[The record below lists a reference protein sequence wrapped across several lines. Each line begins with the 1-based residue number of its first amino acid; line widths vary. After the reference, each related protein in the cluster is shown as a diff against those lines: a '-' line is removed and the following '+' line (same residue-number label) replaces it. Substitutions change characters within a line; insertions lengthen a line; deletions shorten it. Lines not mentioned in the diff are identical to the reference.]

1 MAKSR
6 MAAKELSDSVKF
18 AALGKEV
25 QGTVVDYSACTLWYL
40 LFPHMD
46 ALGRFYGDALKVK
59 AICCPYFKWSEEDVE
74 RMLKELENT
83 KRDVD
88 GLGWVV
94 RYKAHNG
101 QHCMWLPG
109 FRDANPNLDI
119 NKEAV
124 GKYDYRS
131 NIPAPPEAV
140 LDKWRP
146 DKPPPVPLPPKEKLT
161 VTRTLPPQPDI
172 PANIKEYQDFYETT
186 FGTQLTASQ
195 LDDLKHLDRP
205 DLSIFMD
212 AVMATLTKKPGNP
225 WPYLLSILKD
235 KEVENDDEG
244 TKTGNTSE
252 GLVPL

>member
-6 MAAKELSDSVKF
+6 MAVKDLSDSDKF
-18 AALGKEV
+18 AALP
-25 QGTVVDYSACTLWYL
+25 VDTCLLWYM

-46 ALGRFYGDALKVK
+46 ALGRFHGSVVQVRG
-59 AICCPYFKWSEEDVE
+59 ICCPKRKEWSEDDVE
-74 RMLKELENT
+74 RMLKELEGT
-83 KRDVD
+83 KRDAD

-94 RYKAHNG
+94 RYKAHNR

-131 NIPAPPEAV
+131 NIPAPPKAIME
-140 LDKWRP
+140 KWMP
-146 DKPPPVPLPPKEKLT
+146 DKPPPVPLPPKDKLP
-161 VTRTLPPQPDI
+161 VPRTLPPQPKL
-172 PANIKEYQDFYETT
+172 PANIKKYQSFYETT

-195 LDDLKHLDRP
+195 LDTLEHLDP
-205 DLSIFMD
+205 MPESGVFMD
-212 AVMATLTKKPGNP
+212 AVKLTKEKGKN
-225 WPYLLSILKD
+225 WAYLIGILKNQT
-235 KEVENDDEG
+235 EVKNDAPVEQS
-244 TKTGNTSE
+244 NTTE

>member
-6 MAAKELSDSVKF
+6 MALKDLSESVKF
-18 AALGKEV
+18 AALPMD
-25 QGTVVDYSACTLWYL
+25 TRLLWYM

-46 ALGRFYGDALKVK
+46 ALGRFHGSAKHVRG
-59 AICCPYFKWSEEDVE
+59 IVCPYIDAWAEEDVE

-131 NIPAPPEAV
+131 NIPAPPQAT

-195 LDDLKHLDRP
+195 LDTLEHLDPKPAP
-205 DLSIFMD
+205 DIFEE
-212 AVMATLTKKPGNP
+212 AVKMTKEKKADKP
-225 WPYLLSILKD
+225 WPYLLSILKG
-235 KEVENDDEG
+235 KEVENDAPV
-244 TKTGNTSE
+244 KQSNTTE